1 LWQRCLVVHPES
13 GVREHSFTSNIQVP
27 AMLRKNR
34 KSGSE
39 RHAATRHR
47 GHLMAADL
55 PGLAIVA
62 GLLLPALAA
71 AAWAITLERRPR
83 RAPAPPEPEPEA
95 DWTVAGIQARLRFE
109 QAARGLAEAR
119 TVILPN
125 RPIPEQPGRDASPD
139 RLPWRVPRTVPPRRP
154 PSGRVLV
161 PQLAFAAPDG
171 ELLRRILDGLSRLD

>member
-1 LWQRCLVVHPES
+1 
-13 GVREHSFTSNIQVP
+13 
-27 AMLRKNR
+27 MLRKNR

-39 RHAATRHR
+39 RHAAFRRR

-62 GLLLPALAA
+62 GLLLPAIAA

-83 RAPAPPEPEPEA
+83 AAPAVPEPEPEP

-109 QAARGLAEAR
+109 QASRRLAEAG
-119 TVILPN
+119 TIALPTL
-125 RPIPEQPGRDASPD
+125 PIPEQPNRDSSPD
-139 RLPWRVPRTVPPRRP
+139 RLPWRVPRTIPPPRS

-161 PQLAFAAPDG
+161 PRLAFAAPDTD
-171 ELLRRILDGLSRLD
+171 LMRRILDGLRQMD

>member
-1 LWQRCLVVHPES
+1 
-13 GVREHSFTSNIQVP
+13 
-27 AMLRKNR
+27 MLRKNR

-39 RHAATRHR
+39 RHAATRRR
-47 GHLMAADL
+47 GHVMAADL

-71 AAWAITLERRPR
+71 AAWAVTLERRPR
-83 RAPAPPEPEPEA
+83 RARAAPESGPEQEP
-95 DWTVAGIQARLRFE
+95 DWTVAGIEARVRFE

-119 TVILPN
+119 TIVLPAQ
-125 RPIPEQPGRDASPD
+125 PIPDQPGRDSSPD

-154 PSGRVLV
+154 PVGRVLA

-171 ELLRRILDGLSRLD
+171 ELMRRILDGLRDLD